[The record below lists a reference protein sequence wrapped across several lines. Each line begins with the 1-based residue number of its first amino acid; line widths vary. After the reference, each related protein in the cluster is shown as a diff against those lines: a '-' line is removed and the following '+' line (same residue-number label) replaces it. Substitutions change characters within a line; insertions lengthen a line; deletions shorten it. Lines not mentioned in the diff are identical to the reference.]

1 MKKCYNKSTAFSG
14 ENANMK
20 GTIVTMELSMQHAI
34 KSTAKDGLTI
44 RNSAIRQMLFE
55 IRKAVNGKD
64 VRICKVLL
72 AILAGGHIL
81 LEDIPGVGKTTLAL
95 ALSRTLSL
103 TTKRIQFTP
112 DVLPSDVTG
121 FTLFNKATNG
131 FSFKKGAAFCN
142 LLLADEINRTS
153 SKTQSALLELMEEG
167 AVTID
172 GVTHP
177 LPQPH
182 IVIATQNPITCV
194 GTQKLPES
202 QLDRFLIRQTLGY
215 PGESSEIALLMARQ
229 GHNPLDDI
237 QPVAD
242 AALIE
247 RMRREVEQVYVSETI
262 YQYIVNLAN
271 ATRNHQQVRLGI
283 SPRGSLA
290 LMQMAKA
297 CAYAQGR
304 DYVLPD
310 DVIYVCSDV
319 FCHRLLLRNHMDDTA
334 RPEQIVQDIL
344 DSIPVPSME
353 R

>member
-1 MKKCYNKSTAFSG
+1 M
-14 ENANMK
+14 EH
-20 GTIVTMELSMQHAI
+20 TMQR
-34 KSTAKDGLTI
+34 TAKTGESMTI
-44 RNSAIRQMLFE
+44 RNSAVKQMLLE
-55 IRKAVNGKD
+55 VRKAVNGKD
-64 VRICKVLL
+64 ARICKVLL

-121 FTLFNKATNG
+121 FTLFDKSTN
-131 FSFKKGAAFCN
+131 SFVFKEGAAFCN

-167 AVTID
+167 GITVD
-172 GVTHP
+172 GITHP
-177 LPQPH
+177 LPKPH

-202 QLDRFLIRQTLGY
+202 QLDRFLIRLTLGY
-215 PGESSEIALLMARQ
+215 PNESSEIALLMARQ
-229 GHNPLDDI
+229 AHNPLGDI

-242 AALIE
+242 ARILE
-247 RMRREVEQVYVSETI
+247 QMRRDVEQVYVSESI
-262 YQYIVNLAN
+262 YHYIVDLAN
-271 ATRNHQQVRLGI
+271 ATRNHPRIRLGI

-304 DYVLPD
+304 DYLLPD
-310 DVIYVCSDV
+310 DVIFVCADV
-319 FCHRLLLRNHMDDTA
+319 FCHRLILRNHMDDNEK
-334 RPEQIVQDIL
+334 PEQIIQEVL
-344 DSIPVPSME
+344 ETVPLPQTE

>member
-1 MKKCYNKSTAFSG
+1 MDVVN
-14 ENANMK
+14 
-20 GTIVTMELSMQHAI
+20 LHI
-34 KSTAKDGLTI
+34 KQNTPKEKLVI
-44 RNSAIRQMLFE
+44 RNAPLKQMLLE

-64 VRICKVLL
+64 VHICKVLL

-95 ALSRTLSL
+95 AISRALSL
-103 TTKRIQFTP
+103 SSKRIQFTP

-121 FTLFNKATNG
+121 FTLFNKTTNT
-131 FSFKKGAAFCN
+131 FTFKQGAAFCN

-172 GVTHP
+172 GATHP
-177 LPQPH
+177 LPSPH

-202 QLDRFLIRQTLGY
+202 QLDRFLIRLSMGY
-215 PGESSEIALLMARQ
+215 PSEANEIALLMARQ
-229 GHNPLDDI
+229 QHNPLDDI

-242 AALIE
+242 ARIIE
-247 RMRREVEQVYVSETI
+247 KMRHDVEQVYVSDEM
-262 YQYIVNLAN
+262 YHYIVSLTA
-271 ATRNHQQVRLGI
+271 ATRNHPHIRLGV

-290 LMQMAKA
+290 LMQMSKA

-304 DYVLPD
+304 DYLIPD
-310 DVIYVCSDV
+310 DVLYVCSDV
-319 FCHRLLLRNHMDDTA
+319 FCHRILLRNQINDNEK
-334 RPEQIVQDIL
+334 PEQIIQGIL
-344 DSIPVPSME
+344 DSIPLPDSV

>member
-1 MKKCYNKSTAFSG
+1 M
-14 ENANMK
+14 EH
-20 GTIVTMELSMQHAI
+20 TMQR
-34 KSTAKDGLTI
+34 TAKTGESMTI
-44 RNSAIRQMLFE
+44 RNSAVKQMLLE
-55 IRKAVNGKD
+55 VRKAVNGKD
-64 VRICKVLL
+64 ARICKVLL

-121 FTLFNKATNG
+121 FTLFDKSTN
-131 FSFKKGAAFCN
+131 SFVFKEGAAFCN

-167 AVTID
+167 GITVD
-172 GVTHP
+172 GITHP
-177 LPQPH
+177 LPKPH

-202 QLDRFLIRQTLGY
+202 QLDRFLIRLTLGY
-215 PGESSEIALLMARQ
+215 PNESSEIALLMARQ
-229 GHNPLDDI
+229 GHNPLNDI
-237 QPVAD
+237 RPVAD
-242 AALIE
+242 SRILE
-247 RMRREVEQVYVSETI
+247 QMRRDVEHVYVSESI
-262 YQYIVNLAN
+262 YRYIVDLAN
-271 ATRNHQQVRLGI
+271 ATRNHPRVRLGI

-304 DYVLPD
+304 DYLLPD
-310 DVIYVCSDV
+310 DVIFVCADV
-319 FCHRLLLRNHMDDTA
+319 FCHRLILRNHMDDNEK
-334 RPEQIVQDIL
+334 PEQIVQEIL
-344 DSIPVPSME
+344 ETVPLPQTE
-353 R
+353 

>member
-1 MKKCYNKSTAFSG
+1 MEHTMQRTAKTG
-14 ENANMK
+14 ENM
-20 GTIVTMELSMQHAI
+20 
-34 KSTAKDGLTI
+34 TI
-44 RNSAIRQMLFE
+44 RNSAVKQMLLE
-55 IRKAVNGKD
+55 VRKAVNGKD
-64 VRICKVLL
+64 ARICKVLL

-121 FTLFNKATNG
+121 FTLFDKSTN
-131 FSFKKGAAFCN
+131 SFVFKEGAAFCN

-167 AVTID
+167 GITVD

-177 LPQPH
+177 LPKPH

-202 QLDRFLIRQTLGY
+202 QLDRFLVRLTLGY
-215 PGESSEIALLMARQ
+215 PNESSEIALLMARQ
-229 GHNPLDDI
+229 GHNPLSDI

-242 AALIE
+242 ARILE
-247 RMRREVEQVYVSETI
+247 QMRRDVEQVYVSESI
-262 YQYIVNLAN
+262 YHYIVALAN
-271 ATRNHQQVRLGI
+271 ATRNHPRIRLGI

-304 DYVLPD
+304 DYLLPD
-310 DVIYVCSDV
+310 DVIYVCADV
-319 FCHRLLLRNHMDDTA
+319 FCHRLILRSHMDDNEK
-334 RPEQIVQDIL
+334 PEQIVQEIL
-344 DSIPVPSME
+344 ETVPLPQTE